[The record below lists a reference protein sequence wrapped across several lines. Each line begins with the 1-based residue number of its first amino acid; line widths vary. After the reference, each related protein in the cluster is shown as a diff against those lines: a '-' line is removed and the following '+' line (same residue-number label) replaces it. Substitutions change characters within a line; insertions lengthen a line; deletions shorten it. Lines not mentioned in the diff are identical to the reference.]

1 MSKLPTRLRR
11 NPILR
16 QLVQETHLSIND
28 LVQPIFVTYSKKK
41 TEILSMP
48 GQCHIPLDII
58 EKEVEQLVNAGIN
71 AIILFGIPEK
81 KDEKGLDAID
91 DNGIVQQ
98 TVRKIKQHFP
108 DLLIITDV
116 CFCQYTTHGHC
127 GILDDKG
134 LIDRRKSLEYLQRQ
148 VISHADAGA
157 DVVAPSCMIDEMVK
171 YIREALDNSEHED
184 IGILSYAVKYASSF
198 YGPFRDAAH
207 SAPQHGDRRSYQL
220 SPGNIRE
227 ALKEARIDEDE
238 GADIIMVKPAL
249 PCLDVICRVK
259 NTVQCPVAA
268 YQVSGEYAMIKAASE
283 KEWLDEDKCILESLT
298 GIKRAGANFIIT
310 YFAVNAA
317 QLIKENAE

>member
-16 QLVQETHLSIND
+16 QLVQETHLSISD
-28 LVQPIFVTYSKKK
+28 LVQPIFVTYSNEK

-48 GQCHIPLDII
+48 GQYHIPLDII
-58 EKEVEQLVNAGIN
+58 EKEVEQLVDVGIS
-71 AIILFGIPEK
+71 AIILFGIPAS
-81 KDEKGLDAID
+81 KDEKGLDTIND
-91 DNGIVQQ
+91 KGIVQQ
-98 TVRKIKQHFP
+98 AIKKIKQHFP
-108 DLLIITDV
+108 DLLVITDV

-134 LIDRRKSLEYLQRQ
+134 LINRKESLEYLQKQ
-148 VISHADAGA
+148 VISHANAGA
-157 DVVAPSCMIDEMVK
+157 DVVAPSCMIDEMIK
-171 YIREALDNSEHED
+171 YIREVLNNSGYED
-184 IGILSYAVKYASSF
+184 ISILSYAVKYASSF

-207 SAPQHGDRRSYQL
+207 STPKHGDRQSYQIY
-220 SPGNIRE
+220 PGNIQE
-227 ALKEARIDEDE
+227 ALKEAKIDEDE

-249 PCLDVICRVK
+249 PYLDVIHQVK
-259 NTVQCPVAA
+259 NIVQCPVAA
-268 YQVSGEYAMIKAASE
+268 YQVSGEYTMIKVASE
-283 KEWLDEDKCILESLT
+283 KGWLDEDKCIIESLT